1 MIALLAPSSTGCQD
15 HFQERTARFVRICMS
30 QICRAVDYP
39 FGHEGAT
46 VPPYIHIQVAI
57 QHCPVGQQI
66 CGELAFTPV
75 VRLRLH
81 HAQPAQNFSHGCC
94 ICRQRVSSDSSHP
107 GIARQ
112 EDGSKERQERRRKR
126 KEYYQKGVSSGEP
139 ATCML
144 YKLANALNFEDNHL
158 LW

>member
-1 MIALLAPSSTGCQD
+1 MSIVLSASRSIGCL
-15 HFQERTARFVRICMS
+15 HS
-30 QICRAVDYP
+30 
-39 FGHEGAT
+39 
-46 VPPYIHIQVAI
+46 PP
-57 QHCPVGQQI
+57 GQPLDCI
-66 CGELAFTPV
+66 TPPET
-75 VRLRLH
+75 RSLRRS
-81 HAQPAQNFSHGCC
+81 HASY

-107 GIARQ
+107 GIAHQ
-112 EDGSKERQERRRKR
+112 EDGRKERQERRRKR